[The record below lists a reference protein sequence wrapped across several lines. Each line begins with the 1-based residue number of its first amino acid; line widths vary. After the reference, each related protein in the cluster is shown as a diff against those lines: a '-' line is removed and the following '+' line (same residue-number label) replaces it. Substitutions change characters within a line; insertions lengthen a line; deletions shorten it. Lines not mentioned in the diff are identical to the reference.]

1 MFSVLRGLAIK
12 QKSNLASVC
21 LVILLVVALTF
32 SFLVKFSSDVEAQQQ
47 NLEIINLAQS
57 PVNGDWQTKAF
68 GTNYTLW
75 KFRSPA
81 AYPGNRYLR
90 ENHYIDPGP
99 PEVLKCD
106 NVYQSYGNKPS
117 YEDNL
122 QKYAFSGI
130 SARDCAG
137 NTTTSGFTWPLNKE
151 TVRTQKP
158 FLVVGNE
165 AQNSSGFINKEIVLK
180 LWILQD
186 KDIEDLMLNIED
198 FCDDTNW
205 DLGSLNGKTVLYVK
219 GQSGEQRIKDEDS
232 CSDDAGHLPIKKS
245 IVGEDF
251 GSARYVQLQ
260 SGGVEEELYKQYR
273 LIIRIEDTHVNN
285 NTYVNQFR
293 LNVQQ
298 PAFSYLGAGQTARN
312 GSGEYTTDSAL
323 SISNRLPGGEQ
334 DESGIG
340 TYKRLEILWQT
351 TIYLASD
358 PSRGCS
364 GYEKQP
370 IGLYDSDY
378 PTSFYNDNDDYESK
392 LKPMVQVWSVD
403 RNDFLE
409 NLSVDFRRER
419 RKDIEFDGEDQAGI
433 NVSNNQWEYEERS
446 FERDRIYKLEIYN
459 IDERSWIQIGLPYDQ
474 LNALSKCVYKPLV
487 KAYYSDV
494 SIGGRFGL
502 GTHYNA
508 CEGQGNRAIPIEAS
522 LYTHDHRG
530 NVADSSSAQYAVRV
544 NDEIIGFYSNYDPI
558 TRILQ
563 KDNPLTFA
571 NTGNAARGGH
581 FDDDGRCI
589 PNYWRGADSL
599 RPIRKDRINMAEK
612 RNSDTICVFKD
623 VEQNGR
629 YLYQPVS
636 GLLTLENGCD
646 QPPIALKLRS
656 TIYVDGDLLIKS
668 DIINS
673 TSLTQWNAFNEIGY
687 IYLIVK
693 GDILI
698 DPKVRQIDAILVA
711 VPDEAKVDKLG
722 RIYTCYVEDLFDSDS
737 INIHSFEEI
746 LAKTEAELDKQNRKY
761 NNQCQNQLVIN
772 GALIGRE
779 VHLGRTY
786 NPAYRFNHA
795 AETIN
800 LLPEYFV
807 GTPQL
812 PEFNEWFYKS
822 DSVIVLPTNF

>member
-57 PVNGDWQTKAF
+57 PVNGDWQTEAF
-68 GTNYTLW
+68 DTNYTLW

-81 AYPGNRYLR
+81 AYPGNRYLK
-90 ENHYIDPGP
+90 ENHYTDPGP
-99 PEVLKCD
+99 PEVPKCD
-106 NVYQSYGNKPS
+106 NVYQHYVNRRS
-117 YEDNL
+117 YEDNRL
-122 QKYAFSGI
+122 QNAFSGI
-130 SARDCAG
+130 SAIDCAG

-158 FLVVGNE
+158 FLVVGNA

-186 KDIEDLMLNIED
+186 KDIENLMLNIED
-198 FCDDTNW
+198 FCDTTNW
-205 DLGSLNGKTVLYVK
+205 DLGSQYGETVLYIK
-219 GQSGEQRIKDEDS
+219 GQSGEQRIKDETSCDS
-232 CSDDAGHLPIKKS
+232 VTHIPIKKS

-260 SGGVEEELYKQYR
+260 SGGVEEMLYKQYR
-273 LIIRIEDTHVNN
+273 VVIRIENTHVNN

-312 GSGEYTTDSAL
+312 GSGEYKTDSAL

-334 DESGIG
+334 DEDGRG
-340 TYKRLEILWQT
+340 TYKRLEILWRT

-409 NLSVDFRRER
+409 NLSVNFEREEG
-419 RKDIEFDGEDQAGI
+419 KDIEFDGDQGGS
-433 NVSNNQWEYEERS
+433 NVSNNQWEYEEIR

-502 GTHYNA
+502 GTHYDA
-508 CEGQGNRAIPIEAS
+508 CEDQRDQPPPIEAN
-522 LYTHDHRG
+522 LYTHDHRS

-544 NDEIIGFYSNYDPI
+544 NDEIIGFYSNYDPN
-558 TRILQ
+558 TRKLR

-571 NTGNAARGGH
+571 NTGNAVRGGH
-581 FDDDGRCI
+581 FNDDGRCI
-589 PNYWRGADSL
+589 PNYWRGADSSL
-599 RPIRKDRINMAEK
+599 QPIGEDYIKMADA
-612 RNSDTICVFKD
+612 SSGISPQCIFKD
-623 VEQNGR
+623 IAQNGI

-636 GLLTLENGCD
+636 SLLTLENGCD
-646 QPPIALKLRS
+646 QPPVALKLRA

-673 TSLTQWNAFNEIGY
+673 TPQTQWNAFNEIGY

-711 VPDEAKVDKLG
+711 MPDETKVDKLG
-722 RIYTCYVEDLFDSDS
+722 RIYTCYVEDLFDSS
-737 INIHSFEEI
+737 FNIHSFEEI
-746 LAKTEAELDKQNRKY
+746 LVKTEAELNEQNRKY

-786 NPAYRFNHA
+786 NFADRHIHV

>member
-1 MFSVLRGLAIK
+1 MFSVLRDLAIK

-47 NLEIINLAQS
+47 NLEIVNLARS
-57 PVNGDWQTKAF
+57 SVNGDWQTEAF

-81 AYPGNRYLR
+81 AYSGNEYLR
-90 ENHYIDPGP
+90 ANHYTDPGP
-99 PEVLKCD
+99 PPVQRCN
-106 NVYQSYGNKPS
+106 NVSQSYVNKPS

-122 QKYAFSGI
+122 QEDAFSGI

-137 NTTTSGFTWPLNKE
+137 NTTTSGFRWPE
-151 TVRTQKP
+151 SQSTVSQQKP
-158 FLVVGNE
+158 FLVVGNA

-186 KDIEDLMLNIED
+186 EDIEDLVLNIED

-205 DLGSLNGKTVLYVK
+205 DLGSQNGETVLYIK
-219 GQSGEQRIKDEDS
+219 GQSGEQRIKDEIS
-232 CSDDAGHLPIKKS
+232 CNGVTHIPIKKS

-260 SGGVEEELYKQYR
+260 LGVVEEVLYKQYR
-273 LIIRIEDTHVNN
+273 VVIRIENTPANN
-285 NTYVNQFR
+285 NAYVNQFR
-293 LNVQQ
+293 VDVQQ
-298 PAFSYLGAGQTARN
+298 PASSYLGSSKTERN
-312 GSGEYTTDSAL
+312 SSGEYKADSSL
-323 SISNRLPGGEQ
+323 SISNRLPGGERDDQ
-334 DESGIG
+334 GIG
-340 TYKRLEILWQT
+340 TYKRLEVLWKT

-378 PTSFYNDNDDYESK
+378 PTSFYNGNAQYKSK
-392 LKPMVQVWSVD
+392 LKPMAQVWSVD

-409 NLSVDFRRER
+409 NLSVNFTRESS
-419 RKDIEFDGEDQAGI
+419 KDIEFDGDQGGN
-433 NVSNNQWEYEERS
+433 NVSNNQWEYEERI

-459 IDERSWIQIGLPYDQ
+459 IDQRSWIQIGLPYDQ
-474 LNALSKCVYKPLV
+474 LNALSKCIYKPLV

-502 GTHYNA
+502 GAHYNA
-508 CEGQGNRAIPIEAS
+508 CEDQRDQPPPIEAN
-522 LYTHDHRG
+522 LYTHDHRD
-530 NVADSSSAQYAVRV
+530 NVSDSSSAQYAVRV

-558 TRILQ
+558 TRRLQ

-571 NTGNAARGGH
+571 NTGNAARGGY
-581 FDDDGRCI
+581 FNDDGRCI
-589 PNYWRGADSL
+589 PNYWRRADSL
-599 RPIRKDRINMAEK
+599 QPIRKDYIKMAEIGNDS
-612 RNSDTICVFKD
+612 RCIFKD
-623 VEQNGR
+623 IEQNGI

-646 QPPIALKLRS
+646 QPPVALKLRA

-673 TSLTQWNAFNEIGY
+673 TSQTQWNAFNEIGY

-711 VPDEAKVDKLG
+711 MPDETKVDKLG
-722 RIYTCYVEDLFDSDS
+722 RIYTCYVEDLFDSGF
-737 INIHSFEEI
+737 NIHSFEKI
-746 LAKTEAELDKQNRKY
+746 LAKTEAELDEQNRKY

-779 VHLGRTY
+779 IHLGRTF

-812 PEFNEWFYKS
+812 PEFNEWLYKS
-822 DSVIVLPTNF
+822 DSVIILPPNF